1 MRHISSSISSDEL
14 IRHFCHRT
22 SIRHVPNI
30 DKGTTILGEYQAK
43 KMIFLNFDTAWIYA
57 GYFKDI
63 VSSNKTREKGE
74 KKRRICCISNVSYS
88 RFFKKCCIPIPL
100 PISYQYLYPYWC
112 IIANQKSKRNSTQKH
127 LTG

>member
-43 KMIFLNFDTAWIYA
+43 KMIFLNFDMAWIYA
-57 GYFKDI
+57 GYVRDI

-74 KKRRICCISNVSYS
+74 KKREEFAVSPMYRILDFSKNVVFS
-88 RFFKKCCIPIPL
+88 
-100 PISYQYLYPYWC
+100 YPYPYRTNTC
-112 IIANQKSKRNSTQKH
+112 TRIGAS
-127 LTG
+127 

>member
-14 IRHFCHRT
+14 IRHFCHCT

-43 KMIFLNFDTAWIYA
+43 KMIFLNFDMAWIYA
-57 GYFKDI
+57 GYVRDI

-74 KKRRICCISNVSYS
+74 KKREEFAVSPMYRILDFSKNVV
-88 RFFKKCCIPIPL
+88 FP
-100 PISYQYLYPYWC
+100 YPYPYRTNTC
-112 IIANQKSKRNSTQKH
+112 TRIGAS
-127 LTG
+127 